1 MYRPKRKVK
10 SNLLPIPGNCIQ
22 PTFTFN
28 FPVPSVPTVAAPAAV
43 AATTNINDM
52 TFMVPGNAATST
64 PAVAQKTKPS
74 MFGGGFGDAK
84 PAGVN
89 LFGAAPAPDATS
101 AAGKAAPPPSFGLQ
115 SSGGAPMF
123 GGAPMTAATGGFG
136 MAPAPAPVQTSAAP
150 SQPAFGGFGGIGGG
164 STTSS
169 PFASSNFGSVKPAA
183 AAPTFGGLGTSI
195 GGIGQPPQFG
205 AVDFQ
210 ANTSGPVPAPVA
222 TMNPNGSQPFLTVT
236 NTYANPPST
245 PVVTHKTTN
254 SAAGGGNNAG
264 GGSVDDDKVIRKM
277 IAEEIG
283 SFEHDLARMLQR
295 SRGLQIDLG
304 SKDELAA
311 TAKQLAELQD
321 ISGQATETTDT
332 LTLEI
337 QSLRLALNEAFAMLT
352 EAQTKQQMFGNM
364 EWVVLMS

>member
-1 MYRPKRKVK
+1 MEQHRRKIAL
-10 SNLLPIPGNCIQ
+10 NPRPIPDNCTQ
-22 PTFTFN
+22 HTFTFHSA
-28 FPVPSVPTVAAPAAV
+28 VPSAPAAAPAA
-43 AATTNINDM
+43 ASNINDM

-74 MFGGGFGDAK
+74 MFGGAFADAAK

-89 LFGAAPAPDATS
+89 LFGAAPASDAAS
-101 AAGKAAPPPSFGLQ
+101 AGGKAAPPPAAFGLP

-123 GGAPMTAATGGFG
+123 GGAATGGFG
-136 MAPAPAPVQTSAAP
+136 MAPAPAAAGQTTAAP
-150 SQPAFGGFGGIGGG
+150 AQPTFGGFGGIGGG
-164 STTSS
+164 SATST
-169 PFASSNFGSVKPAA
+169 PFASSNFGSAKAATA
-183 AAPTFGGLGTSI
+183 AAPAFGGLGASS
-195 GGIGQPPQFG
+195 GGLGQPPPFG
-205 AVDFQ
+205 AAAQPKPDTKI
-210 ANTSGPVPAPVA
+210 AAPTA
-222 TMNPNGSQPFLTVT
+222 PTAAQNPNGNQPFLTVT
-236 NTYANPPST
+236 NTYANPPAT
-245 PVVTHKTTN
+245 PVAAPKSSHPG
-254 SAAGGGNNAG
+254 AAGDNGWGVGGS
-264 GGSVDDDKVIRKM
+264 GSVDDDKVIRKM

-295 SRGLQIDLG
+295 SRGLHIELG
-304 SKDELAA
+304 GKDELAA

-364 EWVVLMS
+364 E